1 MSYVLQILLL
11 LSLITM
17 ASKGAGALS
26 TRFGQPAVFG
36 EILAGLLLGPSLL
49 NILGW
54 KVFAPAAGGGVPHAD
69 PAGVVQVLAE
79 VGVVLLMFGAGMET
93 DLREMRR
100 GGGGGAW
107 GGLWGGGARRVGGRG
122 GGWAA

>member
-1 MSYVLQILLL
+1 MGNVLQILLL

-69 PAGVVQVLAE
+69 PAGGGPGLAE
-79 VGVVLLMFGAGMET
+79 GGGVLLVFVAGMGT
-93 DLREMRR
+93 RPRES
-100 GGGGGAW
+100 G
-107 GGLWGGGARRVGGRG
+107 
-122 GGWAA
+122 